1 MAAVTLTITLPDH
14 EAQAL
19 AIIAASL
26 GPEQLESAYQHWLNH
41 WKANDVYSP
50 QVEANMID
58 VMGEA
63 AEKLLRGARRC
74 WFRCSVAPRT
84 PMTISTRSFA
94 ERPSYRHLVDER
106 WVIIPGAGLVEAL

>member
-19 AIIAASL
+19 AIIMASL
-26 GPEQLESAYQHWLNH
+26 GPEQFESAYQHWLNH
-41 WKANDVYSP
+41 WKANDAYSP

-63 AEKLLRGARRC
+63 AEKLYA
-74 WFRCSVAPRT
+74 A
-84 PMTISTRSFA
+84 
-94 ERPSYRHLVDER
+94 LVD
-106 WVIIPGAGLVEAL
+106 AGFDVLSRLGPR

>member
-26 GPEQLESAYQHWLNH
+26 GPEQFESAYQHWLNH
-41 WKANDVYSP
+41 WKANDIYSP
-50 QVEANMID
+50 QVEANMND

-63 AEKLLRGARRC
+63 VEKLYAALADAGFDVLSRLGPPIMSRGTPIKYRQ
-74 WFRCSVAPRT
+74 PRLDL
-84 PMTISTRSFA
+84 
-94 ERPSYRHLVDER
+94 PS
-106 WVIIPGAGLVEAL
+106 W

>member
-26 GPEQLESAYQHWLNH
+26 GPEQFESAYQHWLNN
-41 WKANDVYSP
+41 WKANDTYSP

-63 AEKLLRGARRC
+63 VGKLYAALADAGFDVLSRLG
-74 WFRCSVAPRT
+74 T
-84 PMTISTRSFA
+84 PNAHQISLPALGFAFTVSF
-94 ERPSYRHLVDER
+94 
-106 WVIIPGAGLVEAL
+106 GG